1 MEVELKKGVTIMTN
15 AALHLPAAI
24 LNRAFSKRSGLP
36 LAHFELYYGGTR
48 LEGEATLSSYGVD
61 IHSSVEVKM
70 RGRGGMNGDG
80 SRSGGKG
87 RMKPAPQVDPASTM
101 AGIDARRLATRFFVE
116 ANEGDTPTALRSMP
130 LLGALLTLQNR
141 QASFD
146 WSFLQAAALGA
157 LALNGQVP
165 GRGKTAEWRAACN
178 DNRLGPET
186 HPLLI
191 VLRLMADVVRPLLV
205 EAVTDTSTPSLVAG
219 RAALERRSTTQQ
231 DEAAQLCAWLLTQLP
246 PLSGDEALLLAKR
259 FCVEANEGDTP
270 TALRSMPLL
279 GALLTLQNRQA
290 SFDWSFLQAA
300 ALGALALNG
309 QVPGRGKTAEWRAA
323 CNDNRLGPETHPLL
337 IVLRLMADVV
347 RPLLVEAVTDTSTP
361 SLVAGRAALERRST
375 TQQDEAAQLC
385 AWLLTQ
391 LPTESNPTESNPST
405 SSRQRRVIRPRT
417 PAEPAS
423 SKLPKRKTAMKVS
436 DNDAGDMALATVME
450 QLSAAR
456 DAAREVLNDVHGLLK
471 TAIENG
477 SSNLSHNDV

>member
-157 LALNGQVP
+157 LALNGQP
-165 GRGKTAEWRAACN
+165 PADGGPSDWRAACN
-178 DNRLGPET
+178 DNRLGPE
-186 HPLLI
+186 
-191 VLRLMADVVRPLLV
+191 
-205 EAVTDTSTPSLVAG
+205 
-219 RAALERRSTTQQ
+219 
-231 DEAAQLCAWLLTQLP
+231 
-246 PLSGDEALLLAKR
+246 
-259 FCVEANEGDTP
+259 N
-270 TALRSMPLL
+270 
-279 GALLTLQNRQA
+279 
-290 SFDWSFLQAA
+290 
-300 ALGALALNG
+300 
-309 QVPGRGKTAEWRAA
+309 
-323 CNDNRLGPETHPLL
+323 HPLL